1 MSDIK
6 TEQNHTVE
14 ISLAIRIDGK
24 VIQSENV
31 EFNPQKGTS
40 KLSIAENL
48 KPFLA
53 PFIQA
58 EQQKLERQKQAVLR
72 QQIFND
78 EF

>member
-6 TEQNHTVE
+6 TEQNHTIE
-14 ISLAIRIDGK
+14 ISLHIRVDGK
-24 VIQSENV
+24 IIQSENV
-31 EFNPQKGTS
+31 EFNPPKGTS
-40 KLSIAENL
+40 KLSISENI

-58 EQQKLERQKQAVLR
+58 EQQKLERQKQAVFR

>member
-1 MSDIK
+1 MSNIK
-6 TEQNHTVE
+6 TEQNHKIE
-14 ISLAIRIDGK
+14 ISLTISIDGK
-24 VIQSENV
+24 VIQSESV
-31 EFNPQKGTS
+31 EFIPPKGAN
-40 KLSIAENL
+40 KVSISENI

-72 QQIFND
+72 QQIFNE